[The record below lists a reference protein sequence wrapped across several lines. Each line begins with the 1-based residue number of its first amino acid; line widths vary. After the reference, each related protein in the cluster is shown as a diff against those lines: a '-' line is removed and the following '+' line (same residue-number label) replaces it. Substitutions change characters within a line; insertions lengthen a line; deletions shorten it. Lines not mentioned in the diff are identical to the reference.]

1 MRITAVFL
9 LAGALCPIA
18 LAAQTFKPS
27 ANPVSDSVRELLARN
42 SKNLIAAAELLPPDK

>member
-27 ANPVSDSVRELLARN
+27 AIR
-42 SKNLIAAAELLPPDK
+42 